1 MSTALTT
8 TKQDDALAFIE
19 QPSPESLQAAL
30 AEGQIQKLSI
40 PQRLQFLA
48 STCRSLGL
56 NPLTRP
62 FEFITLQG
70 KMTLYARKDATDQL
84 RKIHN
89 VSVRIVSRET
99 VSDVLIVTARASLP
113 NGREDESIGAVPFA
127 NLRGENAAIA
137 AMKAETKAKR
147 RVTLSIC
154 GLGFIDESEIADAQ
168 AASHPTSP
176 GGVQMPQVAEVQ
188 AREDAATERKEIAAE
203 IVIDEPPPLEDT
215 GTAESE
221 DITPLTDLLAIIN
234 DADAKKLTACVP
246 EVGFLPT
253 DPMKETAKKAITA
266 RAKALGVKW
275 DKVTNAFTK

>member
-8 TKQDDALAFIE
+8 TNQDDALAFIE

-30 AEGQIQKLSI
+30 AEGQLQKLST

-48 STCRSLGL
+48 AVCRSTGL

-70 KMTLYARKDATDQL
+70 KITLYARKDATDQL

-89 VSVRIVSRET
+89 VSVRVVSRET

-127 NLRGENAAIA
+127 NLRGEAAAMA

-168 AASHPTSP
+168 AASHPTST
-176 GGVQMPQVAEVQ
+176 GTTMPQSAEVQ
-188 AREDAATERKEIAAE
+188 AREDAQPERREIETE

-215 GTAESE
+215 GTAEAE
-221 DITPLTDLLAIIN
+221 DITPLTDLLATIA
-234 DADAKKLTACVP
+234 DADAVKLTACVP

>member
-84 RKIHN
+84 RKLHN

-113 NGREDESIGAVPFA
+113 NGREDEAIGAVPFG
-127 NLRGENAAIA
+127 NLRGEAAAIA

-168 AASHPTSP
+168 AASHPTST
-176 GGVQMPQVAEVQ
+176 GTTMPQVAEVQ
-188 AREDAATERKEIAAE
+188 AREEIQAE
-203 IVIDEPPPLEDT
+203 VVIDEPPPLEDT
-215 GTAESE
+215 GTAEAD

-234 DADAKKLTACVP
+234 QADAKKLTDCVD
-246 EVGFLPT
+246 EVNWLPT
-253 DPMKETAKKAITA
+253 EPMKETAKKAIRA
-266 RAKALGVKW
+266 RATAISV
-275 DKVTNAFTK
+275 